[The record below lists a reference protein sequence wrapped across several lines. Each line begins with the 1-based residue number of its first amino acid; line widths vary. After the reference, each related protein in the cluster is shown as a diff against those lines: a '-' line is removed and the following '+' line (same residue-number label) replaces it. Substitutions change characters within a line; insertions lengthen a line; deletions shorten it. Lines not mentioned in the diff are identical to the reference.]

1 MKKEVITPT
10 DNVIEK
16 PFIGPEPNTN
26 NNNAAIRVVTFAS
39 KIVDIAL
46 AKPFFIAKKIID
58 SFLNSSLI
66 L

>member
-16 PFIGPEPNTN
+16 PFIGPEPNIN

-46 AKPFFIAKKIID
+46 VKPFFIAK
-58 SFLNSSLI
+58 
-66 L
+66 